1 MQTGSRPPQ
10 WHNNGMQSSPT
21 STLMR
26 VIRPLRSFL
35 PALVAMFAMVAVA
48 HAAPVRTGHVT
59 AELVSEQ
66 TALVPGTTATLA
78 LRLAIEPG
86 WHTYWR
92 NPGESGLPTTLAWH
106 LPPGYSAG
114 DIAWPAPRALPAG
127 PLMNYGYEGEVFHLV
142 PLMVPADAAPG
153 VIAPLLVRADWLVC
167 KETCIPE
174 GADLTLELPLAKV
187 AQPSRWHDAIAAT
200 RAALPGPLPAGWQ
213 ARATASGAVITLTLD
228 APAKAAD
235 PGRLQFFALDERR
248 IEPSVAQ
255 KRVASANGGY
265 AVQLP
270 VSHELTGDF
279 PRLQGVLRAEKG
291 IAGDGRLVSAVALDL
306 PLAGAPVAGAKPV
319 QVATPDLAPPA
330 PSGVVAL
337 SLPLALAF
345 AFGGGLLLNLMPCV
359 FPILSLKA
367 LGLATSPADDRRTL
381 RHDGVAFAGGVVL
394 AFAALGVALATLRAA
409 GEELGWG
416 FQLQSPA
423 VVTSLAI
430 LFFVMALNLSGV
442 FEFASLVPSRIASW
456 SHANR
461 HVNAF
466 ASGVL
471 AVAIAS
477 PCTAPFMGAALGYA
491 LGERA
496 QVTLG
501 VFVALGLG
509 MALPYVALA
518 WFPQWRRVLP
528 RPGAWMQRLKQL
540 LAFPLYAT
548 VAWLVWVLAAQ
559 VGLDAVIR
567 IGAVLVLVAFALWA
581 WRTWRAVAHRAWS
594 AAALGGAIA
603 GVLVAWPL
611 FAGERAIA
619 DMPATQA
626 ANGWQV
632 YSPASI
638 AQLTAEGRPVFVD
651 FTAAWC
657 ITCQVNERFVLN
669 DARVREAF
677 ARGNVALVRADWT
690 RRDSDITEAL
700 AALGRSGVPAYVIYR
715 RGRPPQLLPEVLQRQ
730 SVIDALAS

>member
-1 MQTGSRPPQ
+1 
-10 WHNNGMQSSPT
+10 
-21 STLMR
+21 
-26 VIRPLRSFL
+26 
-35 PALVAMFAMVAVA
+35 
-48 HAAPVRTGHVT
+48 
-59 AELVSEQ
+59 
-66 TALVPGTTATLA
+66 
-78 LRLAIEPG
+78 
-86 WHTYWR
+86 
-92 NPGESGLPTTLAWH
+92 
-106 LPPGYSAG
+106 
-114 DIAWPAPRALPAG
+114 
-127 PLMNYGYEGEVFHLV
+127 
-142 PLMVPADAAPG
+142 
-153 VIAPLLVRADWLVC
+153 
-167 KETCIPE
+167 
-174 GADLTLELPLAKV
+174 
-187 AQPSRWHDAIAAT
+187 
-200 RAALPGPLPAGWQ
+200 
-213 ARATASGAVITLTLD
+213 
-228 APAKAAD
+228 
-235 PGRLQFFALDERR
+235 
-248 IEPSVAQ
+248 
-255 KRVASANGGY
+255 
-265 AVQLP
+265 
-270 VSHELTGDF
+270 
-279 PRLQGVLRAEKG
+279 
-291 IAGDGRLVSAVALDL
+291 
-306 PLAGAPVAGAKPV
+306 
-319 QVATPDLAPPA
+319 
-330 PSGVVAL
+330 
-337 SLPLALAF
+337 
-345 AFGGGLLLNLMPCV
+345 
-359 FPILSLKA
+359 
-367 LGLATSPADDRRTL
+367 
-381 RHDGVAFAGGVVL
+381 
-394 AFAALGVALATLRAA
+394 
-409 GEELGWG
+409 
-416 FQLQSPA
+416 
-423 VVTSLAI
+423 
-430 LFFVMALNLSGV
+430 MALNLSGV
-442 FEFASLVPSRIASW
+442 FEFGSLMPSRIASW

-461 HVNAF
+461 QVNAF

-657 ITCQVNERFVLN
+657 ITCQVNERLVLN
-669 DARVREAF
+669 DASVRDAF
-677 ARGNVALVRADWT
+677 ARSGVVLVRADWT
-690 RRDSDITEAL
+690 RRDAAISEAL

-715 RGRPPQLLPEVLQRQ
+715 KGRAPQLLPEVLQRQ
-730 SVIDALAS
+730 TVIDAVAS